1 MSILSRFWVVIL
13 ILSLIE
19 EEELILFVVKSIFEV
34 LIGLIFWIVDGIV
47 VSIWVDCIIFDDL
60 IIDISVDRIGCE
72 GIVVFIFGIVVVII
86 IEVEGVLIL
95 VVSIL
100 FKFWVVILI
109 FSLIEEGGLILF
121 VVKSIFEVL
130 IVSIF
135 WIVDGIVVS
144 IWIDGILVDWIIII
158 TLKKN
163 FFYISK
169 KKLILDL
176 EMILLLMIFQDIYG
190 NCVVGISII
199 VVFNISW
206 HFSLFLYLLSLHE

>member
-144 IWIDGILVDWIIII
+144 IWIDGILVDWI
-158 TLKKN
+158 
-163 FFYISK
+163 
-169 KKLILDL
+169 
-176 EMILLLMIFQDIYG
+176 